1 MSILADEIVQNLA
14 RRRTGRRHI
23 LNAVEVDEILA
34 DLGVPTSA
42 TKAVPVPLRVTRI
55 HFSGTKMLDPMHSD
69 AVRYEAEGD
78 GFPVGDDAG
87 AADGV
92 DEDAGDGE
100 GRRGAAEPRVRL
112 VRVPFSFEWE
122 PRTGVNGIGSGRNL
136 RGKSTVLNVLMW
148 SLTGRC
154 ARFQP
159 DIRRWIEHV
168 EVDWT
173 VGAERLQ
180 VSFDAKAGEAK
191 GQVVKLGDVGAP
203 QKATVLGEF
212 DGSNFEGVM
221 GSLMMARLRLKHIP
235 VWTDAKKLVHAWPA
249 YSSSFVVRADQLDPI
264 VGNEQSIGVRMMQM
278 FVGTDWAP
286 AQVVATTARRGM
298 DTERSAAA
306 EKAKAAGEAVEK
318 NRERAQEAVDDV
330 TAKLAALPVGTPDVE
345 AMLRFANRAS
355 DLSRRVHVLQERLTV
370 QVSLVETARRQLKT
384 AKARVHTGYEDAL
397 ATRFFHRMQPRVCPR
412 CTAEVTDERQAA
424 EPDKH
429 ECSVCASDLNLEAL
443 KADVI
448 VAASVPENVAS
459 ALVAG
464 SAADGGNEAEA
475 DDGPRDE
482 VEAAEAA
489 VAAAEAGRAT
499 LVAQISELTAQRDEA
514 AAKAGGVGDLLTVID
529 ARRTLELEL
538 ARAEGALAALA
549 QSSDTNT
556 VDPVDPVRAAVAD
569 AAEQVLS
576 KWVKDRQDPLLLKI
590 SADIER
596 LARSFGADSLSN
608 LRLDG
613 AANMSMLKGGEPV
626 TYSRITNGEKLR
638 VKIAT
643 AIALI
648 KHGYAERIGRHPGL
662 LVLDS
667 PAAEEMP
674 ESDIA
679 TMVEALQ
686 AVAEEAEMQIFVATR
701 NAVPLVELLPEDNRV
716 VAEGDNYV
724 W

>member
-1 MSILADEIVQNLA
+1 MSILADEVVQNLA
-14 RRRTGRRHI
+14 RRRAGRRHI
-23 LNAVEVDEILA
+23 LTAVEVDEILA

-42 TKAVPVPLRVTRI
+42 TKAVPVPLRLTRI
-55 HFSGTKMLDPMHSD
+55 HFSGTKMLDPGHPD
-69 AVRYEAEGD
+69 ALGYEAEGD
-78 GFPVGDDAG
+78 GFPVGDDAV

-92 DEDAGDGE
+92 DNDGSDGE
-100 GRRGAAEPRVRL
+100 ARRGVAEPRVRL

-212 DGSNFEGVM
+212 DGADFEGVM
-221 GSLMMARLRLKHIP
+221 GSLMMARLRLEHIP

-286 AQVVATTARRGM
+286 AQAAATTARRGM

-318 NRERAQEAVDDV
+318 NRERAQEAVDDIR
-330 TAKLAALPVGTPDVE
+330 AKLAGLPAGTPDVE

-355 DLSRRVHVLQERLTV
+355 DLSRRVHALQERLTA
-370 QVSLVETARRQLKT
+370 QVSLVETARRQLKI

-397 ATRFFHRMQPRVCPR
+397 ATRFFHRMRPSVCPR

-443 KADVI
+443 KVDVI

-464 SAADGGNEAEA
+464 SAADGGNEAEV

-482 VEAAEAA
+482 IEAAEAA
-489 VAAAEAGRAT
+489 VAAAEAGRTT

-576 KWVKDRQDPLLLKI
+576 KWVKDGQDPLLLKI

-608 LRLDG
+608 IRLDG

-701 NAVPLVELLPEDNRV
+701 NAAPLVELLPEDNRV